1 MSTARFEPHGKAP
14 HATARE
20 PNRTLSH
27 PDNPKK
33 GQEGA
38 VGVEDPRIILLHAWH
53 SSAQLDWAVGAMEH
67 HMGQAGHGAALT
79 FGADGEGGVPQA
91 LG

>member
-1 MSTARFEPHGKAP
+1 M
-14 HATARE
+14 
-20 PNRTLSH
+20 
-27 PDNPKK
+27 
-33 GQEGA
+33 
-38 VGVEDPRIILLHAWH
+38 GVEDPNTILLHAWH

-67 HMGQAGHGAALT
+67 HVGQAGHGAALT